1 MEKLRYKDL
10 WPKPQDFVA
19 RETTILKK
27 PSTLHEDSGF
37 INKKAHRIQ
46 IKGSKSFHR
55 VRRL

>member
-19 RETTILKK
+19 RETTRLKK

-37 INKKAHRIQ
+37 IT
-46 IKGSKSFHR
+46 
-55 VRRL
+55 